1 MGMVPSAPSAPSR
14 QHTPGLPPPMSL
26 HVQAR
31 RGKPR
36 PPGPPKPPQ
45 SAGFPEVT
53 PGPLLFIKTPS
64 PGAHTSPAEEQ
75 GRVGTA
81 SVHQVPASPPASSGR
96 LYGRSASLG
105 LCFLVWG

>member
-1 MGMVPSAPSAPSR
+1 MVPLAPSAPSG
-14 QHTPGLPPPMSL
+14 QHMPGLPPPVPL

-36 PPGPPKPPQ
+36 LPGPPKPPQ
-45 SAGFPEVT
+45 SAGFPEIT
-53 PGPLLFIKTPS
+53 PGILLFIKISS
-64 PGAHTSPAEEQ
+64 PGTHTRAAKEQ

-81 SVHQVPASPPASSGR
+81 SVHQVPASPPASSGP

-105 LCFLVWG
+105 LCFLIWG